1 MIDNE
6 TELKN
11 IAAKNLRT
19 LVKHLEPDDII
30 NKITPIIKTLVN
42 DKHSYVRSKNL
53 KFSLFYKI
61 FYGFMEY

>member
-11 IAAKNLRT
+11 AAALHLRT
-19 LVKHLEPDDII
+19 LVKFLQPDDII

-42 DKHSYVRSKNL
+42 DKHDYVRSKYQ
-53 KFSLFYKI
+53 KF
-61 FYGFMEY
+61 

>member
-1 MIDNE
+1 MVDKE

-42 DKHSYVRSKNL
+42 DKHSYVRSKFKNSN
-53 KFSLFYKI
+53 FKI
-61 FYGFMEY
+61 LT